1 MVEEFLP
8 VEVILSFI
16 FGILFSMPVLPRL
29 IRLGDSLRPGLSA
42 VAALGTAIVLFLL
55 FLLCVM
61 SLTSGTYNPFIYFRF

>member
-1 MVEEFLP
+1 
-8 VEVILSFI
+8 
-16 FGILFSMPVLPRL
+16 
-29 IRLGDSLRPGLSA
+29 LSA